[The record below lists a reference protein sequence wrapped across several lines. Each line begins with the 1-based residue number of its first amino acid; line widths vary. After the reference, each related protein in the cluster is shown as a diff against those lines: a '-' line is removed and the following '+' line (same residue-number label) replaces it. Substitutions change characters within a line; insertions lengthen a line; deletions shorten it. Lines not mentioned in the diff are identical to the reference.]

1 MTTPSDRIER
11 GRSPFDGVAAKYDAG
26 FGGWPASRLFR
37 FRLIDRIER
46 SVPRGSRLLDVGSGS
61 GEDAVWLAS
70 LGFKVVGIDPSEGMV
85 EVARAKA
92 VRTDSAA
99 RFERA
104 DLQTFTTDQIFDS
117 VYSDFGAMNCV
128 PVGKWAEPLSRLV
141 RPGGKVFLVLMGR
154 RPLPEFLR
162 AGPSAWK
169 RRREPE
175 APVGEGRSIP
185 VSYPGPGEIEASL
198 GSAFRVERTETFGA
212 LVPPPGMAA
221 WPRRNPILFG
231 LLAAM
236 ELIVSRRRALCSFS
250 DHFLIEL
257 TRRSS

>member
-1 MTTPSDRIER
+1 MAPAPSDRTR
-11 GRSPFDGVAAKYDAG
+11 PDGAAFDAVAADYDG
-26 FGGWPASRLFR
+26 TFGGWPASRLFR

-70 LGFKVVGIDPSEGMV
+70 FGFKVLGIDPSEGMV

-92 VRTDSAA
+92 ARTGSAA
-99 RFERA
+99 EFLRA
-104 DLQTFTTDQIFDS
+104 DLQTFTTDRAFDA

-128 PVGKWAEPLSRLV
+128 PVGKWAESLSRLV
-141 RPGGKVFLVLMGR
+141 RPGGRVFLVLMGQ

-162 AGPSAWK
+162 GGPSAWK
-169 RRREPE
+169 RRLEPE
-175 APVGEGRSIP
+175 APVGEGRTIP
-185 VSYPGPGEIEASL
+185 VTYPGPKEIEASL
-198 GSAFRVERTETFGA
+198 AAGFRVERTETFGA

-236 ELIVSRRRALCSFS
+236 ELVVSRRRVLCAFS
-250 DHFLIEL
+250 DHFLMEL
-257 TRRSS
+257 TRG